1 MDYRIGDKIKVK
13 ATGSVG
19 EVERVSEK
27 LGILV
32 AFPSGQSRSFRPD
45 ELEKVTPLQGM
56 MMPAMG
62 KML

>member
-1 MDYRIGDKIKVK
+1 MDFRIRDKVKVK

-32 AFPSGQSRSFRPD
+32 AFPSGQSWSFRPD
-45 ELEKVTPLQGM
+45 ELEKVTPLASM
-56 MMPAMG
+56 AAAMRG
-62 KML
+62 SAP